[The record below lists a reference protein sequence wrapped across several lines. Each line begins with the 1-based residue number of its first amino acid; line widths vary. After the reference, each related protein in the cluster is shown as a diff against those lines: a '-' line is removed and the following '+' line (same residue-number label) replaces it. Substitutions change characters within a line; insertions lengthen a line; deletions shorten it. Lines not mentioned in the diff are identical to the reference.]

1 MYNRNLPDFVKKYFW
16 GDNIDQ
22 LNWQDHR
29 NYIIQTI
36 LDYGDEKASRW
47 LLSIE
52 NKKTLFTLLPQL
64 SLSPK
69 SKNFWRI
76 YLS

>member
-22 LNWQDHR
+22 LNLHDHR